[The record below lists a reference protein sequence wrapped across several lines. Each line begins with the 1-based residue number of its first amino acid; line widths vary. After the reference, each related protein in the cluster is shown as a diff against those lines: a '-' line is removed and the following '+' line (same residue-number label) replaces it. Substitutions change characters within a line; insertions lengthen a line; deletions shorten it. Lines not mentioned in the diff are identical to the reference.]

1 MWGRTLVQKGN
12 RMHRKQSDMTT
23 GYLES
28 SDEKLNTFFDPD
40 KDAVSPT
47 MLFGVKL
54 DLSPDESDLANGA
67 PFAHHWGSERFN
79 GRN

>member
-1 MWGRTLVQKGN
+1 
-12 RMHRKQSDMTT
+12 MHRKQADMTT

-47 MLFGVKL
+47 MVWGVKL
-54 DLSPDESDLANGA
+54 DLSPDEHDTASGM
-67 PFAHHWGSERFN
+67 PFSHHYGSERFN